1 MNPPALPVPPLE
13 ALPVLQMHE
22 IAHEEIAPVARF
34 FELCCAALS
43 GVDRMVFGWYVPRI
57 WPLRGLS
64 HTPSGRSLPRTRRGL
79 LRYLARL
86 LYVYYTVTVLSVSL
100 TDMRCGAR

>member
-64 HTPSGRSLPRTRRGL
+64 HTPSGRSLPDATRAATWLG
-79 LRYLARL
+79 Y
-86 LYVYYTVTVLSVSL
+86 YVYDYTVTVLSVSL